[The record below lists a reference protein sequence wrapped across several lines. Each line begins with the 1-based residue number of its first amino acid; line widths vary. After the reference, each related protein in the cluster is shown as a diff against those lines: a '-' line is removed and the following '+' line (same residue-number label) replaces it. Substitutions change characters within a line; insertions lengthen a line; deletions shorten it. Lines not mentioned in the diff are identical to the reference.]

1 MFISGSLLEYLL
13 SLTLLNTCLYH
24 SLLTLNYLLPVLYN
38 QRLYPPNKF
47 STLPIHSPLYSLSL
61 NLISQTLHSFPHFLT
76 QDYNKRLSGKETH
89 NSQSS
94 TLLQS
99 HSKRLQRRLNTRRC
113 RHFSAVSVPPGIYRG
128 WHQTAGRLKPSVASR
143 HTPRAAG
150 G

>member
-61 NLISQTLHSFPHFLT
+61 KSHFTNIAFL
-76 QDYNKRLSGKETH
+76 
-89 NSQSS
+89 S
-94 TLLQS
+94 TLLDTRLQQKTVGKRNTRLAILQS
-99 HSKRLQRRLNTRRC
+99 HSKSLQRRLNTRHR
-113 RHFSAVSVPPGIYRG
+113 RRFSAVSVPPGIYRG

-143 HTPRAAG
+143 QTPRAAG

>member
-61 NLISQTLHSFPHFLT
+61 ESHFTNIAFL
-76 QDYNKRLSGKETH
+76 
-89 NSQSS
+89 S
-94 TLLQS
+94 TLLDT
-99 HSKRLQRRLNTRRC
+99 RLQQKTVGKRNTQLTILNSITIPLKKFATTAKYQTLSTLLCSVGATWRL
-113 RHFSAVSVPPGIYRG
+113 P
-128 WHQTAGRLKPSVASR
+128 WVAPNSR
-143 HTPRAAG
+143 ASETICG
-150 G
+150 